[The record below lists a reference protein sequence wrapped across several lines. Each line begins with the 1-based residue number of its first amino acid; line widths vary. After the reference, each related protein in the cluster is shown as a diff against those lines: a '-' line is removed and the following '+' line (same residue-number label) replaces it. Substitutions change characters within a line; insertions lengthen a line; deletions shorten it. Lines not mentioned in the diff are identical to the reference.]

1 MSNCTQ
7 QSAGCQKGRPIKA
20 GRLYYM
26 KLLLITQLE
35 KQKTNRQKDRTT
47 SPGGLRL
54 MCCFLTE
61 NAADPDASTRVIVFS
76 EYRDSVNEI
85 TEILSQHRP
94 LVRVMSF
101 IGHASAGR
109 ASKGFTQ
116 KDQLKVC
123 AVQPRAGSGV
133 VRIEGNAVVWEIS
146 YRLTALP
153 DGQKPKTILSQ
164 QSIGGIC
171 YYAPPL
177 IGGGIKQCFCLTS
190 VCRVHRA

>member
-26 KLLLITQLE
+26 KLLLITQSQ

-123 AVQPRAGSGV
+123 AVQPRAGSAV
-133 VRIEGNAVVWEIS
+133 VRIEGNAGVWEIS

-153 DGQKPKTILSQ
+153 DEEEEEEDF
-164 QSIGGIC
+164 
-171 YYAPPL
+171 A
-177 IGGGIKQCFCLTS
+177 
-190 VCRVHRA
+190 